1 MSTNVIAIDGPSA
14 SGKSTIAQKL
24 SERLSVPYIN
34 TGNMYRALTWY
45 AMQHGIK
52 PKEPNQQ
59 EAVKKILAD
68 VTLKYVKNADGK
80 YELHLNGELASQ
92 SIRAPETAANVS
104 FIAAMP
110 CVRDWM
116 LDKQQAMKSIGLI
129 VMEGRDIGT
138 VIFPDAKYKFF
149 LTASPRVRAMRRLA
163 QAGETLEGSTVDSVA
178 REIEERDKLDMNRP
192 VAPLKKAD
200 DAVLI
205 DSSDKDV
212 EQTLTAIISY
222 IKK

>member
-34 TGNMYRALTWY
+34 TGNMYRAITWY
-45 AMQHGIK
+45 SMQNNIN
-52 PKEPNQQ
+52 PKSATAQ
-59 EAVKKILAD
+59 ELTELLAS
-68 VTLKYVKNADGK
+68 VTLKYVKNSEDK
-80 YELHLNGELASQ
+80 YELRLNGDLMGQ
-92 SIRAPETAANVS
+92 TIRAPEIASNVS

-116 LDKQQAMKSIGLI
+116 LDKQRSMKDIGLI

-163 QAGETLEGSTVDSVA
+163 QSGETIEGSTVDSVA
-178 REIEERDKLDMNRP
+178 KEIEERDRIDMNRP

-200 DAVLI
+200 DAVFI

-212 EQTLTAIISY
+212 EQTLSEIISY
-222 IKK
+222 IRK